1 MSHADVEVT
10 ESSALLLPFTA
21 SSVGEAR
28 RHLVADLLGAG
39 VRGLVVTDAALVI
52 SELASNA
59 LQHGKPLPGEAI
71 RVAWELDAGSVRVSV
86 CDGGGPTLPE
96 LGEPTATAIGGRG
109 LRIVAR
115 LARRWGTSNGPE
127 GTIVWAE
134 VQLGPAPAVAV
145 PAAATESGLAGR
157 RPAGRSGNSQ
167 LALNVVTWLPGSGHG
182 RVGTWSLLSRVD
194 FRMITP
200 S

>member
-28 RHLVADLLGAG
+28 RHLLSDLLGAG
-39 VRGLVVTDAALVI
+39 VRGLAVTDAALVI

-71 RVAWELDAGSVRVSV
+71 RVAWELDAGRVRISVS
-86 CDGGGPTLPE
+86 DGGGPTLPE
-96 LGEPTATAIGGRG
+96 LGQPTATAVGGRG

-115 LARRWGTSNGPE
+115 LAQRWGTSNGPE
-127 GTIVWAE
+127 GTLVWAE
-134 VQLGPAPAVAV
+134 VQLGPAPAIAV
-145 PAAATESGLAGR
+145 PAAATESGLA
-157 RPAGRSGNSQ
+157 ASGWTDGQGTLS
-167 LALNVVTWLPGSGHG
+167 VRTTWLPGFRAPGTVGSARGAYCLEPISG
-182 RVGTWSLLSRVD
+182 
-194 FRMITP
+194 
-200 S
+200 

>member
-28 RHLVADLLGAG
+28 RHLVSDLLSAG

-52 SELASNA
+52 SELVSNA

-71 RVAWELDAGSVRVSV
+71 RVSWELDAGTVRVSV
-86 CDGGGPTLPE
+86 SDGGGPTLPE
-96 LGEPTATAIGGRG
+96 LGQPTATAIGGRG

-127 GTIVWAE
+127 GTLVWAE
-134 VQLGPAPAVAV
+134 VQLGPASAIAVS
-145 PAAATESGLAGR
+145 AAATENGLAAAS
-157 RPAGRSGNSQ
+157 RPDGQGTLSVRSP
-167 LALNVVTWLPGSGHG
+167 WLPGFRAPGTVGSARGAYCLESISG
-182 RVGTWSLLSRVD
+182 
-194 FRMITP
+194 
-200 S
+200 